1 MFWALGGAAVQ
12 RVAQRSKR
20 GAAWGIRQWGQ
31 QEGLCAYLAVPMRLV
46 GRAPDHPLEAT
57 VERRDRYVGYSIANS
72 CLVCGGVN
80 TAWDF
85 PMEHVTSCFGPVR
98 GPGEAVVRPPRAA
111 YMAAEAELAR
121 RGIGLQRGIAAQR
134 SAQVDLGSICRSVA

>member
-1 MFWALGGAAVQ
+1 
-12 RVAQRSKR
+12 
-20 GAAWGIRQWGQ
+20 
-31 QEGLCAYLAVPMRLV
+31 MRLV
-46 GRAPDHPLEAT
+46 GTLLDHPLAAT

-80 TAWDF
+80 TRFDF

-121 RGIGLQRGIAAQR
+121 RGIDLQRGIAAQR
-134 SAQVDLGSICRSVA
+134 SEQVDLGSLADRRPKYGSIHL